1 MPTLDQR
8 WLPLNIP
15 RCALTQKARA
25 GIAREGRE
33 FTGPLSHKKPGPSSR
48 EDAVKRRPR
57 FQPGPGARK
66 RHPGKTVFNSTSY
79 KTSLLTF
86 SIPHRPSMPRS
97 KFIDLLPL
105 RSCRFSTDRWRPHTT
120 KVALW
125 KESLYCLFDLF
136 SSTSLSASKQIE
148 CFLSKDFSFSL
159 FHQFFSQTQDRT
171 LINCGWAL

>member
-33 FTGPLSHKKPGPSSR
+33 FTGLLSHKKPGLCSR

-66 RHPGKTVFNSTSY
+66 RHPGKKVLTTRQA

-86 SIPHRPSMPRS
+86 SIPHRPSMPKS

-105 RSCRFSTDRWRPHTT
+105 RSCRFSTDRWRPHTVQ
-120 KVALW
+120 KLPFGRKFYIA
-125 KESLYCLFDLF
+125 
-136 SSTSLSASKQIE
+136 SSTFFHRRHCQRASRLNVSCPRTFLSA
-148 CFLSKDFSFSL
+148 FSI
-159 FHQFFSQTQDRT
+159 QFFRRPKTGPS
-171 LINCGWAL
+171 